1 MELPP
6 TSRVIQGPAALVSI
20 GMNQQIARPGKA
32 ELQQDKPGQ
41 QQSKAERVADGVKLT
56 NVQPLPDIPAIWR
69 LGAVVATQVM
79 GVLALIAALY
89 FGRSIL
95 LPVVAG
101 IVVGITLTP
110 VVKLGKRYNIPMP
123 VSTILVVV
131 LAVGIIG
138 LVLTF
143 FAAPLTEWI
152 ARAPEIG
159 AAVKEKLRVFEYP
172 LAVFHDIKNAI
183 MPAGA
188 NGSTVAVEQNPAE
201 MVGAAL
207 VVITPALGQFVV
219 FFGTL
224 IFFLATNNTLRQK
237 LVVAFVTRDGRL
249 RMLRIWNDIEEN
261 LIRYVGVVTL
271 INIGLGT
278 VTAAMLY
285 LIGFPNPLTFGLL
298 TAVLNYI
305 PYLGSAIV
313 ALVLFGVGVVA
324 MPSLP
329 QAALA
334 PALFVA
340 AATAEGHFITP
351 SIVGRRLTLSPFLV
365 FLALAFWTW
374 LWGPVGAF
382 LAVPLV
388 IVCYV
393 VLGHMWPEE
402 ESSLPG

>member
-1 MELPP
+1 M
-6 TSRVIQGPAALVSI
+6 
-20 GMNQQIARPGKA
+20 MNQHVTRPGKA
-32 ELQQDKPGQ
+32 ERQQDKQ
-41 QQSKAERVADGVKLT
+41 DKSERQQSRAERVADGVKLT
-56 NVQPLPDIPAIWR
+56 DVQPLPDIPAVWR

-79 GVLALIAALY
+79 GAIALIAALY

-138 LVLTF
+138 LVITF

-172 LAVFHDIKNAI
+172 LSVLHDIKNAI

-261 LIRYVGVVTL
+261 LIGYVGVVTL

-305 PYLGSAIV
+305 PYLGPAIV
-313 ALVLFGVGVVA
+313 AAVLFGVGVVA

-340 AATAEGHFITP
+340 IATAEGHFITP

-382 LAVPLV
+382 LSVPLLIFGLVTVNHLV
-388 IVCYV
+388 I
-393 VLGHMWPEE
+393 EDE
-402 ESSLPG
+402 TAIPG

>member
-1 MELPP
+1 
-6 TSRVIQGPAALVSI
+6 
-20 GMNQQIARPGKA
+20 MNQQIARPGKS
-32 ELQQDKPGQ
+32 ERQEHRPDRQQGNV
-41 QQSKAERVADGVKLT
+41 ERVTDGVKLT
-56 NVQPLPDIPAIWR
+56 DVQPLPDIPALWR

-123 VSTILVVV
+123 VSTILVIL

-159 AAVKEKLRVFEYP
+159 TAVKEKLRVFDYP
-172 LAVFHDIKNAI
+172 LSVFHDIKNAI

-207 VVITPALGQFVV
+207 IVITPALGQFVV

-261 LIRYVGVVTL
+261 LIGYVGVVTL
-271 INIGLGT
+271 INVGLGT
-278 VTAAMLY
+278 VTAGMLY

-298 TAVLNYI
+298 TVVLNYV
-305 PYLGSAIV
+305 PYLGPALV
-313 ALVLFGVGVVA
+313 AAVLFGVGVVA

-340 AATAEGHFITP
+340 IATAEGHFITP

-374 LWGPVGAF
+374 LWGPIGAF

-393 VLGHMWPEE
+393 VFGHLWPEE

>member
-1 MELPP
+1 M
-6 TSRVIQGPAALVSI
+6 
-20 GMNQQIARPGKA
+20 MNQHVARPGKA
-32 ELQQDKPGQ
+32 ERPQDNSERQ
-41 QQSKAERVADGVKLT
+41 QQIAERIADGVRLT
-56 NVQPLPDIPAIWR
+56 DVKPLPDIPALWR
-69 LGAVVATQVM
+69 MGAVVATQIM

-159 AAVKEKLRVFEYP
+159 AAVKEKLRVFDYP
-172 LAVFHDIKNAI
+172 LSVFHDIKNAI

-188 NGSTVAVEQNPAE
+188 SGSTIAVEQNPAE

-261 LIRYVGVVTL
+261 LIGYVGVVTL
-271 INIGLGT
+271 INVGLGA
-278 VTAAMLY
+278 VTAVMLY

-298 TAVLNYI
+298 TVVLNYV
-305 PYLGSAIV
+305 PYLGPAIV

-324 MPSLP
+324 MPSLL

-340 AATAEGHFITP
+340 IATAEGHFITP

-388 IVCYV
+388 IVSYV
-393 VLGHMWPEE
+393 VFGHLWPEE